1 MFASADRRTVGPMDV
16 ALIGVVAPNIE
27 NHSLAALRN
36 ALSDAGHTSCVV
48 PFGGFAAMDTM
59 LESVMQIAPRVCG
72 VSLQTT
78 ESMLAALTFTR
89 MLRARGYEGTI
100 VVGGHVATLAAD
112 EILAAPACVD
122 VVVELAGEQA
132 LVGLARG
139 ADPSTLPGARTR
151 KGNGPTAVPVQPR
164 AVRRERL
171 SEHLGFGAADL
182 VLSRGCAASCGY
194 CCVAAVSD
202 AAEASGG
209 SRHVVGE
216 VAWIADEIADL
227 AARGARAFH
236 FMDDNLLPLDPEQ
249 AIGWARALRSALASR
264 RVPPIAFSLQL
275 RADVVTPTLAA
286 ELAALGLVRAYVG
299 IDGYTTGQLRAI
311 GRSAPARAGTTALE
325 ALSREGV
332 FCIANALIVGPT
344 LRFETIVAE
353 IEGLAAVRHAP
364 VHLLPIEAR
373 PGTVYHRRA
382 MARGL
387 IEGGPLWPVYRFE
400 DERSFLISEVLTALP
415 SRLAERSVPIALY
428 DLAWALGVAR
438 ALARSAN
445 VAAAVET
452 YAEVTTAWNADQIRL
467 LRAAVDAAALGRS
480 AIDALLAVE
489 GPRVRAHDDAL
500 LARCDAA
507 LVDVERAVSSYQ
519 RRDVRAHARGRVLG
533 GVAVAMSLA
542 AACTSHGQ
550 VATDAA
556 VIQVDADVDARPAA
570 CADPART
577 SQWALQQQQQQTC
590 DCGDTYVKATFDANG
605 VITGIVG
612 DAGATLTPEM
622 EQCLLD
628 LVAAYCY
635 PSLAGM
641 TQSFMTCHSWIA

>member
-1 MFASADRRTVGPMDV
+1 MDV
-16 ALIGVVAPNIE
+16 ALVGVVAPNIE
-27 NHSLAALRN
+27 NHSLAVLRN
-36 ALSDAGHTSCVV
+36 ALTDAGHTSCVV

-59 LESVMQIAPRVCG
+59 LESVIRIAPRVCG

-78 ESMLAALTFTR
+78 ESLLAALTFTR

-112 EILAAPACVD
+112 EILAAPAGVD
-122 VVVELAGEQA
+122 VVVELAGEEA

-139 ADPSTLPGARTR
+139 KNPSTLPGARTR
-151 KGNGPTAVPVQPR
+151 EGSGPRPVPVQPR
-164 AVRRERL
+164 AVRRERP

-202 AAEASGG
+202 AAEASDGR
-209 SRHVVGE
+209 RHVVRE
-216 VAWIADEIADL
+216 LEWIADEIL
-227 AARGARAFH
+227 ELTARGVRAFH

-249 AIGWARALRSALASR
+249 AISWVRALRAALAAR
-264 RVPPIAFSLQL
+264 RAPAIAFSLQL
-275 RADVVTPTLAA
+275 RADVVTPVLAA
-286 ELAALGLVRAYVG
+286 ELAVIGLVRAYVG
-299 IDGYTTGQLRAI
+299 IDGYTAGQLRAI
-311 GRSAPARAGTTALE
+311 GRSAPAPAGVAALE
-325 ALSREGV
+325 ALSREGI

-344 LRFETIVAE
+344 LRYETIVAE

-382 MARGL
+382 MVRGL

-400 DERSFLISEVLTALP
+400 DERSFLISEVLTTLP

-428 DLAWALGVAR
+428 DLAWALGVTR
-438 ALARSAN
+438 ALARSVN
-445 VAAAVET
+445 VAAAIET
-452 YAEVTTAWNADQIRL
+452 YATVTTAWNADQIRL
-467 LRAAVDAAALGRS
+467 LRAAVAAAALGRS
-480 AIDALLAVE
+480 AIDALLE
-489 GPRVRAHDDAL
+489 SERPRVRAHDDAL

-507 LVDVERAVSSYQ
+507 LIDVERAVSSHQ
-519 RRDVRAHARGRVLG
+519 RREVHAHARGRILG

-542 AACTSHGQ
+542 AACTSKGP
-550 VATDAA
+550 VAADAPVTQRDAEADAA
-556 VIQVDADVDARPAA
+556 PPPA

-577 SQWALQQQQQQTC
+577 SQWTPTERPTC
-590 DCGDTYVKATFDANG
+590 DCGDTQVDATFDANG

-612 DAGATLTPEM
+612 DGGATLTPEM
-622 EQCLLD
+622 ERCLLD
-628 LVAAYCY
+628 LVAGYCY

-641 TQSFMTCHSWIA
+641 TQSFMTCHRWIA